1 MFDCCG
7 SGSVCCSRLRP
18 EAHQKQPQK
27 QPFPLRGEVG
37 GAFSSQQWLFSGPCT
52 RSSDLQRGTRQSK
65 LLEILQTCR
74 APLGWQHSPPAQLGF
89 ERMTFATV
97 CGIFWSLH
105 QKKKAFGVALVAS
118 EDPARLARCWQ
129 ASPPLHWQ
137 QLRLSSLETGF
148 FLASPRLTRNGP
160 PYRSVHHRTGITY
173 QSARR
178 WISQSWE
185 GPKKACVLILW
196 NSTYLAKLSFPWSET
211 PLELTLRM
219 NGDVL

>member
-37 GAFSSQQWLFSGPCT
+37 GAFSSQQWLFSGPGT

-89 ERMTFATV
+89 ERMTFVMV

-105 QKKKAFGVALVAS
+105 QKEKKLS
-118 EDPARLARCWQ
+118 EWRWLPRRTRRAWHA
-129 ASPPLHWQ
+129 AGKH
-137 QLRLSSLETGF
+137 
-148 FLASPRLTRNGP
+148 PRLC
-160 PYRSVHHRTGITY
+160 TGSSSGSPASRLDSFWLHLVSQGMDLPIVQFITGLALLIKV
-173 QSARR
+173 Q
-178 WISQSWE
+178 E
-185 GPKKACVLILW
+185 G
-196 NSTYLAKLSFPWSET
+196 
-211 PLELTLRM
+211 
-219 NGDVL
+219 G